1 MRRGN
6 LTTNLFIRLLLQDP
20 EIVKSECIFL
30 LGNMRQK
37 ASGVLD
43 FGCWE
48 SYQIVIFKVKKEPFI
63 YVLFF
68 LIGKVFWYPFCI

>member
-37 ASGVLD
+37 ASGVLELVLGKLPD
-43 FGCWE
+43 CYFQGQERTFYLCF
-48 SYQIVIFKVKKEPFI
+48 IFPYK
-63 YVLFF
+63 
-68 LIGKVFWYPFCI
+68 

>member
-30 LGNMRQK
+30 LGIMRLK
-37 ASGVLD
+37 ASGVLELALVLGKLPD
-43 FGCWE
+43 CYFQGQERTFYLCF
-48 SYQIVIFKVKKEPFI
+48 IFP
-63 YVLFF
+63 YR
-68 LIGKVFWYPFCI
+68 